1 MPTEPLG
8 AWPGRATDAI
18 ARRLPPQAARF
29 VTKRMIVMLAS
40 VAAVLV
46 LVFGYVI
53 GRGLLIAHMMSGM
66 VQIQTVSTVRAQ
78 STLWQTQLRSVGT
91 LHAFEGADLASE
103 VTGLVTRIGFRPG
116 EDVRAGMLL
125 VQLSDN
131 SEKASAEE
139 ALQTYKRYAALIKT
153 QAISQSNYDS
163 ALADMKS
170 TRAAWEKKAIRAPY
184 DGRVGI
190 RQVDVG
196 QYVNAGQTVVTLQ
209 QLDPIYVDFQVPQQQ
224 LSLLTL
230 GDKVTLTTDAVAG
243 KSFAGEISAFDP
255 KVDITT
261 RTVHVRATIHN
272 PGKVLM
278 PGMFATAI
286 TDVGRPRKLITLPQT
301 ALTFNPYG
309 DTVFV
314 VTKAKVN
321 GKDQLVA
328 QQRFVTIG
336 ETRGD
341 QVAILN
347 GVTAKDVVVSTGQL
361 KLKNGGLVS
370 VNNEITLPN
379 DANPAPVDQ

>member
-1 MPTEPLG
+1 MPIERTEG
-8 AWPGRATDAI
+8 WPGRVSDAI
-18 ARRLPPQAARF
+18 MGRLPPHAASF
-29 VTKRMIVMLAS
+29 VTKRMIVMLVS
-40 VAAVLV
+40 VAVVLV
-46 LVFGYVI
+46 LVFGFVI
-53 GRGLLIAHMMSGM
+53 GRRLLIAHMMSGM

-78 STLWQTQLRSVGT
+78 PATWQTQLRSVGS

-103 VTGLVTRIGFRPG
+103 VTGLITRIGFRAG
-116 EDVRAGMLL
+116 EDVRAGTLL
-125 VQLSDN
+125 VQLRDD

-139 ALQTYKRYAALIKT
+139 ARLTYLRDAALIKLK
-153 QAISQSNYDS
+153 AISQSDYDS
-163 ALADMKS
+163 ALANMKS
-170 TRAAWEKKAIRAPY
+170 TRAAVEKKAVRAPY

-230 GDKVTLTTDAVAG
+230 GDKVTLTTDAVTG
-243 KSFAGEISAFDP
+243 KNFTGEISAFDP
-255 KVDITT
+255 KVDPTT

-314 VTKAKVN
+314 VTKAKVD

-328 QQRFVTIG
+328 QQRFVTAG
-336 ETRGD
+336 EMRGD

-347 GVTAKDVVVSTGQL
+347 GVTANDVVVSTGQL
-361 KLKNGGLVS
+361 KLKNGALVS

-379 DANPAPVDQ
+379 EANPVPADQ